1 MGRIIILLIV
11 YVFKSYKIQWCD
23 LSMRELWELFHNK
36 TNLLP
41 YVFQCFWNE
50 NTWRS
55 LCATWVLENEE
66 GGRYN
71 NLDDL
76 FWRFLSCWG
85 MLDGGIDLV
94 IFFVFHSVNQYW
106 KEFLLLD
113 FNRLL
118 LDLLRLN
125 LDLELYLEFN
135 KDFLLACNLN
145 YKFRSVSYFS
155 LRVSLSCTLHLEKFG
170 CLLI

>member
-1 MGRIIILLIV
+1 
-11 YVFKSYKIQWCD
+11 
-23 LSMRELWELFHNK
+23 
-36 TNLLP
+36 
-41 YVFQCFWNE
+41 
-50 NTWRS
+50 
-55 LCATWVLENEE
+55 
-66 GGRYN
+66 
-71 NLDDL
+71 
-76 FWRFLSCWG
+76 

-135 KDFLLACNLN
+135 KALLFTCDFN
-145 YKFRSVSYFS
+145 YTFRSLSYS
-155 LRVSLSCTLHLEKFG
+155 L
-170 CLLI
+170 